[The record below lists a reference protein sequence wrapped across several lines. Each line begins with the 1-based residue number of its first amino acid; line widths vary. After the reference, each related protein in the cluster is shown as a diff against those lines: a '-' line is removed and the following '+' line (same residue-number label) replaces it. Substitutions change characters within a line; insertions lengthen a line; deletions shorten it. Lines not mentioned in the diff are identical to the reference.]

1 MKRDKKKE
9 RKKKKEGSMS
19 HHYFPIV
26 FHRLCT
32 IESKHKDELP

>member
-1 MKRDKKKE
+1 MKKKE
-9 RKKKKEGSMS
+9 KKEGSMS